1 MLFFFN
7 IESLIYILHFKYGCD
22 MFNWNLESYFYDLI
36 ECCLQT
42 ALRTKLIQKQN
53 NYVTQ
58 NRPAGKEKR
67 KPSFL

>member
-36 ECCLQT
+36 ED
-42 ALRTKLIQKQN
+42 
-53 NYVTQ
+53 
-58 NRPAGKEKR
+58 
-67 KPSFL
+67 PSR